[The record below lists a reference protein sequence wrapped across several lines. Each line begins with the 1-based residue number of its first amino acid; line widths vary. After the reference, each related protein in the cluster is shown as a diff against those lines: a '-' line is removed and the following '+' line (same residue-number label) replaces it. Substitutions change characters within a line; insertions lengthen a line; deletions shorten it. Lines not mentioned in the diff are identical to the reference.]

1 MCSERTRARLEDII
15 DNVDRVASYIG
26 SMTFAAYVED
36 GRTMDAVERCLER
49 IAEAVVQIGEAE
61 AERLGLGVPWRKVK
75 GLGNKLRHEYRRIN
89 PRDIFDTAQDDLP
102 PLREAALAALKV

>member
-36 GRTMDAVERCLER
+36 DRTMDAVERCLER

-75 GLGNKLRHEYRRIN
+75 GLGNKLRHDIGASTRAISSILRRTTCRRFAKPPW
-89 PRDIFDTAQDDLP
+89 PR
-102 PLREAALAALKV
+102 